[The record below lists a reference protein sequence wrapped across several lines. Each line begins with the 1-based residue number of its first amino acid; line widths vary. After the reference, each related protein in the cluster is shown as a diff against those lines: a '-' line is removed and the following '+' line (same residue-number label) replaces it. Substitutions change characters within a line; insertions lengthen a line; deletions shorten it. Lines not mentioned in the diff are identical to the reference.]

1 MLISRFATLLLFAAS
16 GFAQTPA
23 AARFYKL
30 DFVVKEVEG
39 AKVLNSRAYATT
51 ASTDKSGGGCSIRT
65 GNRVPTPTTADNK
78 QFTYIDVGVNID
90 CGALQEVDSELAVR
104 LTAEVSS
111 TLQEPPATQPV
122 IRQNR
127 WSSTVIVPIKKPTIV
142 FSSDD
147 ATTRR
152 QMQVEMTATPLK

>member
-1 MLISRFATLLLFAAS
+1 MTLRFMTLLVLTAA
-16 GFAQTPA
+16 GYAQTPEA
-23 AARFYKL
+23 NRFYKL

-39 AKVLNSRAYATT
+39 AKVLNSRAYSTT
-51 ASTDKSGGGCSIRT
+51 VSTDAKSGGCSIRT
-65 GNRVPTPTTADNK
+65 GNRVPTPTSADTK
-78 QFTYIDVGVNID
+78 QFTYIDVGVNFD
-90 CGALQEVDSELAVR
+90 CNAAHEVDNELALR

-111 TLQEPPATQPV
+111 TLQEPPAAQPV

-127 WSSTVIVPIKKPTIV
+127 WSSAVIVPLKKPTIV

-152 QMQVEMTATPLK
+152 QMQVELTATPLK